1 MFAFIGVLSAF
12 TPVAAPNLA
21 YSTYLPGPTVAYS
34 AVDSAGAQYFNF
46 DSTSACDTAP
56 SYAVAQPVV
65 AVFVGRLERE
75 GRAVTWI
82 TCLPGTSGGLAVD
95 QTGALYVATHS
106 NGAST
111 ITKFTPDTFK
121 PIYTTTLSA
130 ASVAALAL
138 DRSGNVYAT
147 GSAEAGLRTTP
158 GAYSVACSS
167 GRCGF
172 VARFGQ
178 TGAVGFVTYLR
189 AKGNAIAVDSRGQA
203 WITGTVSSSPGA
215 AGGYSFAFV
224 SKLNAEGSSVLFD
237 KGFGGGVI
245 GGVLPVSLYGGGLG
259 ISVDSEDAAFTVGY
273 GTTNVP
279 TTPGALLPSNPTRYT
294 ARGYLVRFDPAGNLR
309 YGTYLDAPSA
319 QGVAVDGSGNAYIAA
334 WGNDRPP
341 NTGNAACGWSSSS
354 TLMAINNDGSQVL
367 SSRLVGG
374 FVEALARHPS
384 GAVYVSGFTRS
395 TAFVA
400 SAEAYQSEFP
410 RLGQSAFAAKVDF
423 SQPSAPRL
431 TCVVNA
437 ASQWAGRDA
446 SGFNGAVA
454 PGEVVTLYGEMF
466 NAGSDAAVT
475 FDGLPAP
482 VLYSGVTR
490 IDAVVP
496 FRTGTQGDS
505 TQLSIRLGSEVI
517 GPYRLPVAR
526 AVPGMFAI
534 SRDGYSQIAALNQD
548 GSVNSLT
555 HPAPTGSVV
564 AVYGTGAGLYDREI
578 EDGSPGPMEPPFP
591 APVLGVR
598 AAMGSTAWTTIDA
611 PVLYAGQAPGLIAG
625 IVQVNLR
632 IPEGLAPGSA
642 YLVIYFGDFATY
654 NHRIFVGGK

>member
-1 MFAFIGVLSAF
+1 MLPVILAFIGVLDAF
-12 TPVAAPNLA
+12 TPLAPPNLA
-21 YSTYLPGPTVAYS
+21 YSTYLPGPTVAHS
-34 AVDSAGAQYFNF
+34 AVDNAGAQYFNF

-75 GRAVTWI
+75 GRTVTWI

-95 QTGALYVATHS
+95 QTGVLYVATNS
-106 NGAST
+106 SGAST
-111 ITKFTPDTFK
+111 ITKFAPDTFK
-121 PIYTTTLSA
+121 PIYATTLSA

-147 GSAEAGLRTTP
+147 GSAGAGLRTTP
-158 GAYSVACSS
+158 GAYSAACSS
-167 GRCGF
+167 SMCGF

-178 TGAVGFVTYLR
+178 TGDVGFVTYLR

-203 WITGTVSSSPGA
+203 WITGTVSSPPGA

-259 ISVDSEDAAFTVGY
+259 ISVDSEDAAYTVGY

-279 TTPGALLPSNPTRYT
+279 TTPGALQPSNPTRYSY
-294 ARGYLVRFDPAGNLR
+294 RGYLVKFDPAGNLR
-309 YGTYLDAPSA
+309 YGTYLDALVA

-341 NTGNAACGWSSSS
+341 NTGNAACGWLS
-354 TLMAINNDGSQVL
+354 TSKLMAINSDGSQVL

-374 FVEALARHPS
+374 WVLALARHAS
-384 GAVYVSGFTRS
+384 GAVYVSGYTHS

-400 SAEAYQSEFP
+400 SAAAYQPEFP

-423 SQPSAPRL
+423 SQPSAPTL

-437 ASQWAGRDA
+437 ASQSAGRDA

-466 NAGSDAAVT
+466 NAGADAAVT

-482 VLYSGVTR
+482 ILYSGANR

-496 FRTGTQGDS
+496 FRTGMQGDF
-505 TQLSIRLGSEVI
+505 TQLSIRLGSEVT
-517 GPYRLPVAR
+517 GPYRLPVTR
-526 AVPGMFAI
+526 AVPGMF
-534 SRDGYSQIAALNQD
+534 AALNQD
-548 GSVNSLT
+548 GSVNSIT
-555 HPAPTGSVV
+555 HPAPAGSVV
-564 AVYGTGAGLYDREI
+564 TVYGTGAGLYDREI

-591 APVLGVR
+591 
-598 AAMGSTAWTTIDA
+598 
-611 PVLYAGQAPGLIAG
+611 
-625 IVQVNLR
+625 
-632 IPEGLAPGSA
+632 
-642 YLVIYFGDFATY
+642 
-654 NHRIFVGGK
+654 

>member
-1 MFAFIGVLSAF
+1 MFAFIGVLNAF
-12 TPVAAPNLA
+12 TPVASPNLA

-34 AVDSAGAQYFNF
+34 AVDNAGAQYFTF

-75 GRAVTWI
+75 GRTVSWI
-82 TCLPGTSGGLAVD
+82 TCMPGTSGGLAVD

-106 NGAST
+106 SGAST
-111 ITKFTPDTFK
+111 ITKFAPDTFK
-121 PIYTTTLSA
+121 PIYATTLNA

-138 DRSGNVYAT
+138 DRSGNAYVT
-147 GSAEAGLRTTP
+147 GSAGAGLRTTP

-167 GRCGF
+167 STCGF

-178 TGAVGFVTYLR
+178 TGAASFVTYLR
-189 AKGNAIAVDSRGQA
+189 SKGDAIAVDSRGQA
-203 WITGTVSSSPGA
+203 WITGTVSPGA

-259 ISVDSEDAAFTVGY
+259 ISVDSEDAAYTVGY

-279 TTPGALLPSNPTRYT
+279 TTPGALLPSNPTPHSS
-294 ARGYLVRFDPAGNLR
+294 RGYLVKFDPAGNLR
-309 YGTYLDAPSA
+309 YGTYLDARRA
-319 QGVAVDGSGNAYIAA
+319 QGVGVDASGNAYIAA
-334 WGNDRPP
+334 WGQDRPP
-341 NTGNAACGWSSSS
+341 NTGNAACGWLSSSK
-354 TLMAINNDGSQVL
+354 LMAIKSDGSQVL

-374 FVEALARHPS
+374 WVLALALHAS
-384 GAVYVSGFTRS
+384 GAVYVSGYTHS

-423 SQPSAPRL
+423 SQPAAPTL

-437 ASQWAGRDA
+437 ASGWAGRNP

-466 NAGSDAAVT
+466 NAGADADVT
-475 FDGLPAP
+475 FDDLPAP
-482 VLYSGVTR
+482 VLYSAVNR

-496 FRTGTQGDS
+496 FRTGTQGEF

-517 GPYRLPVAR
+517 GPYRLPVTR
-526 AVPGMFAI
+526 AVPGMFAT
-534 SRDGYSQIAALNQD
+534 LNQD
-548 GSVNSLT
+548 GSVNSIT

-564 AVYGTGAGLYDREI
+564 TLYGTGAGLYDREI

-598 AAMGSTAWTTIDA
+598 AAMWSTSWPTIDA
-611 PVLYAGQAPGLIAG
+611 PVLFAGQAPGLIAG
-625 IVQVNLR
+625 VVQVNLR
-632 IPEGLAPGSA
+632 IPEGLEPGRA
-642 YLVIYFGDFATY
+642 YLVIYFGDFSTP
-654 NHRIFVGGK
+654 NQGIFVASQ